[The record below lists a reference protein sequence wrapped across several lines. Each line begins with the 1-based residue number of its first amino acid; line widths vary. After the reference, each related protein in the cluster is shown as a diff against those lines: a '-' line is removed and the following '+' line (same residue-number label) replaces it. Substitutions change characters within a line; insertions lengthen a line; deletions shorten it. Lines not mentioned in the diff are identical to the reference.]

1 MPESPKVDDA
11 QDSHHEIPLT
21 PTPTWNRKIL
31 LAFFFGLAV
40 IAMFLGGEPVD
51 NTSIAVSDTP
61 FGLIGSHIWTL
72 KEKMGL
78 VRVEYDTEAVASAL
92 LDQSEYGSTKG
103 VVESAS
109 RS

>member
-31 LAFFFGLAV
+31 LAFFFGLAA
-40 IAMFLGGEPVD
+40 IAMFLGGESVD
-51 NTSIAVSDTP
+51 NTSTAVSDTP
-61 FGLIGSHIWTL
+61 FGFIGNCVWTL
-72 KEKMGL
+72 QGKMGL

-92 LDQSEYGSTKG
+92 LDQSEYRSTKELVG
-103 VVESAS
+103 SAS